1 MKIIYKLCFIIIFC
15 LSQQSI
21 YGQISKGK
29 TNLDS
34 QKIAFY
40 TSKIE
45 LTVEESKD
53 FWAVYNEMENEIK
66 ALKSKNAH
74 GKMILINKKY
84 LELSDYELE
93 EILDSKLKMGKDLMD
108 IKIKYH
114 EKFKEILSIQKVAK
128 YYQSTKEF
136 KKIQSERKKQHSN
149 PGKRKR

>member
-1 MKIIYKLCFIIIFC
+1 MKITCKLCFIIVFC
-15 LSQQSI
+15 LSHQLI
-21 YGQISKGK
+21 YGQASKDK

-45 LTVEESKD
+45 LTVEESQD

-66 ALKSKNAH
+66 ALKSKNAY

-114 EKFKEILSIQKVAK
+114 EKFKEILPIQKVAK

-149 PGKRKR
+149 PGERKR

>member
-1 MKIIYKLCFIIIFC
+1 MKITCKLCFIIVFC
-15 LSQQSI
+15 LSHQLI
-21 YGQISKGK
+21 YGQASKVK

-45 LTVEESKD
+45 LTVEESQD

-114 EKFKEILSIQKVAK
+114 EKFKEILPIQKVAK
-128 YYQSTKEF
+128 YYQATKEF

-149 PGKRKR
+149 PGERKR

>member
-1 MKIIYKLCFIIIFC
+1 MKITCKLCFIIVFC
-15 LSQQSI
+15 LSHQLI
-21 YGQISKGK
+21 YGQASKVK

-45 LTVEESKD
+45 LTVEESQD

-114 EKFKEILSIQKVAK
+114 EKFKEILPIQKVAK
-128 YYQSTKEF
+128 YYQARKEF

-149 PGKRKR
+149 PGERKR

>member
-1 MKIIYKLCFIIIFC
+1 MKITYKLCFIIIFC
-15 LSQQSI
+15 LSQQII
-21 YGQISKGK
+21 YAQALKGK
-29 TNLDS
+29 TKLDS

-128 YYQSTKEF
+128 YYQSTREF

-149 PGKRKR
+149 PGERKR

>member
-1 MKIIYKLCFIIIFC
+1 MKITCKLCFIIVFC
-15 LSQQSI
+15 LSHQLI
-21 YGQISKGK
+21 YGQASKDK

-45 LTVEESKD
+45 LTVEESQD

-66 ALKSKNAH
+66 ALKSKNTH

-84 LELSDYELE
+84 LELSDFELE
-93 EILDSKLKMGKDLMD
+93 EILDSKLKMGKNLMD
-108 IKIKYH
+108 ITIKYH
-114 EKFKEILSIQKVAK
+114 EKFKEILPIKKVAK

-149 PGKRKR
+149 PGERKR

>member
-1 MKIIYKLCFIIIFC
+1 MKITCKICFIIVFC
-15 LSQQSI
+15 LSHQLI
-21 YGQISKGK
+21 YGQASKVK

-45 LTVEESKD
+45 LTVEESQD

-114 EKFKEILSIQKVAK
+114 EKFKEILPIQKVAK
-128 YYQSTKEF
+128 YYQATKEF

-149 PGKRKR
+149 PGERKR

>member
-1 MKIIYKLCFIIIFC
+1 MKITCKLCFIIVFC
-15 LSQQSI
+15 LSQQLI
-21 YGQISKGK
+21 YGQASKGK

-34 QKIAFY
+34 QKISFY

-45 LTVEESKD
+45 LTVEESQD

-114 EKFKEILSIQKVAK
+114 EKFKEILPIQKVAK
-128 YYQSTKEF
+128 YYQSTNEF

-149 PGKRKR
+149 PGERKR

>member
-1 MKIIYKLCFIIIFC
+1 VFC
-15 LSQQSI
+15 LSQQLI
-21 YGQISKGK
+21 YGQASKGK

-34 QKIAFY
+34 QKISFY

-45 LTVEESKD
+45 LTVEESQD

-114 EKFKEILSIQKVAK
+114 EKFKEILPIQKVAK
-128 YYQSTKEF
+128 YYQSTNEF

-149 PGKRKR
+149 PGERKR

>member
-1 MKIIYKLCFIIIFC
+1 MKITCKLCFIIVFC
-15 LSQQSI
+15 LSHQLI
-21 YGQISKGK
+21 YGQASKVK

-45 LTVEESKD
+45 LTVEESQD

-74 GKMILINKKY
+74 GKIILINKKY

-114 EKFKEILSIQKVAK
+114 EKFKEILPIQKVAK

-149 PGKRKR
+149 PGERKR

>member
-1 MKIIYKLCFIIIFC
+1 MKITYKLCFIIILC
-15 LSQQSI
+15 LSQQLI
-21 YGQISKGK
+21 YAQASKGK
-29 TNLDS
+29 TKLDS

-128 YYQSTKEF
+128 FYQSTREF

-149 PGKRKR
+149 PGERKR

>member
-1 MKIIYKLCFIIIFC
+1 MKITCKLCFIIVFC
-15 LSQQSI
+15 LSHQLI
-21 YGQISKGK
+21 YGQASKVK

-45 LTVEESKD
+45 LTVEESQD

-114 EKFKEILSIQKVAK
+114 EKFKEILPIQKVAK

-149 PGKRKR
+149 PGERKR